1 MYNRIGMNLND
12 DLKNKLKQKINKDGI
27 HVSVTV
33 DIRKVE
39 NFFKKL
45 FGRKKKKTEEKD
57 DGRRKKDS

>member
-1 MYNRIGMNLND
+1 MSLD
-12 DLKNKLKQKINKDGI
+12 DELKNKLKQKIDKDGI

-45 FGRKKKKTEEKD
+45 FGRKKKKTEEED
-57 DGRRKKDS
+57 DGGHKADSR